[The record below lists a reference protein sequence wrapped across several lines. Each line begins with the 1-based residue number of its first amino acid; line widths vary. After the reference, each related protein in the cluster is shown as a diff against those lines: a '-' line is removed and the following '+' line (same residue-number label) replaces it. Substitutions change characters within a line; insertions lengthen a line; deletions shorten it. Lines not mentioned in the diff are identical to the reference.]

1 MRTSL
6 RWLVPVSVVAAVAGG
21 TAINAV
27 AAGNAPQLPARTP
40 HELIEAVAAARVTA
54 LSGSVGSRV
63 DLGLPVLQTF
73 VGQLAGSSTD
83 PQGLAARLLTGKNTI
98 KVWADG
104 PTRQKV
110 SLADTSGDLTAVHNG
125 DQAWAYSA
133 KEKTAWHGT
142 VPADA
147 GHAPASITPSVSP
160 TDVDDLNPAQLA
172 DRLLTGLGPSTDITV
187 GDSETVADRAAY
199 PLTLTPK
206 TSGTLVDHI
215 EIAVDG
221 EKSVPLRVQVF
232 AKGKNEPAIEVG
244 FTTIT
249 FATPDAS
256 EFSFTP
262 PAGVTVQE
270 LGALDRHGKDAV
282 LSPGSPATSPSAS
295 PAVSPS
301 ASPAVSPSA
310 SPAVSP
316 SASPAVS
323 PAGPADHPRPIV
335 TGSDWATIVELPA
348 GSVPAMLGSGA
359 RSGGPFAGKASPGP
373 GNSAEVSPSASS
385 TGTDQLQGLFDQF
398 TTAVDGGRAIKASLF
413 SVLFTDDGRVFV
425 GSVPV
430 QSLVDAAKK

>member
-1 MRTSL
+1 VPTYSQNMRTSL

-54 LSGSVGSRV
+54 LSGTVGSRV
-63 DLGLPVLQTF
+63 DLGLPVLQTLA
-73 VGQLAGSSTD
+73 GTLAGSSTD

-110 SLADTSGDLTAVHNG
+110 SLADTAGDLTAVRNG

-147 GHAPASITPSVSP
+147 DHAPSIVPSASP
-160 TDVDDLNPAQLA
+160 TGVADLTPAQLA
-172 DRLLTGLGPSTDITV
+172 DRFLTGLGPSTDITV

-232 AKGKNEPAIEVG
+232 ARGKNEPAIEAG
-244 FTTIT
+244 FTTIS
-249 FATPDAS
+249 FATPDAA
-256 EFSFTP
+256 EFTFTP
-262 PAGVTVQE
+262 PAGVTVQQ
-270 LGALDRHGKDAV
+270 LGTLGRDGEHAIV
-282 LSPGSPATSPSAS
+282 PSGSPSVSPSTSPSAS
-295 PAVSPS
+295 I
-301 ASPAVSPSA
+301 
-310 SPAVSP
+310 
-316 SASPAVS
+316 
-323 PAGPADHPRPIV
+323 DHPKPIV
-335 TGSDWATIVELPA
+335 TGSDWATIVEFPA
-348 GSVPAMLGSGA
+348 GSGPALLGSGD
-359 RSGGPFAGKASPGP
+359 RTGGPFIGKASPGP

-385 TGTDQLQGLFDQF
+385 TGTDQLQGLLDQF

-413 SVLFTDDGRVFV
+413 SVLLTDDGRVLV